1 MNRAWI
7 PAGALAGVSVAGLV
21 ALGPLTDSL
30 GSQVKFPKSI
40 QTAQSSNAS
49 TKPASAVVPVSITLS
64 APVGKVETA
73 ALTRGGHAKVSASA
87 TNPTDGKVTV
97 KVVPGTTVTHH
108 VAPSSPSTTPTHT
121 AAPPADKPTPK
132 KAAPRQQTIGGL
144 SESNSDQGLAG
155 KGEKTTRG
163 EQDSTL
169 AP

>member
-7 PAGALAGVSVAGLV
+7 PAGALAGMSVAGLV

-30 GSQVKFPKSI
+30 GSQVKFPTKI
-40 QTAQSSNAS
+40 RTAQSSNAA
-49 TKPASAVVPVSITLS
+49 TKPASAVVPVSISVDT
-64 APVGKVETA
+64 PVGDVETA
-73 ALTRGGHAKVSASA
+73 ALTRGGHAKVSAAA
-87 TNPTDGKVTV
+87 TNSSDGKVTL
-97 KVVPGTTVTHH
+97 KSAPGTTVTHQT
-108 VAPSSPSTTPTHT
+108 SSTAPSTTATHT
-121 AAPPADKPTPK
+121 AAPPVAKPTPK
-132 KAAPRQQTIGGL
+132 KVVRQQTIGGL